1 VVQMRD
7 ELGVSTILVMG
18 GSGDYFAVADAV
30 IKMEAYVPY
39 DATDEAKAIMK
50 EYPSERDELR
60 EQKFGTISQRC
71 FQPDKVQTRK
81 GKKKKTQ
88 TKGLRKIVMGH
99 TDIDF
104 ASTEQLVD
112 PSQTR
117 MIAEIIQFLDR
128 TNGLGHKRLSTLL
141 DEIEK
146 QMDEKGLAS
155 FTLSYHE
162 HTHDTC
168 RTRG

>member
-1 VVQMRD
+1 EDGIRGRNVTGVQTCALPICMQQLVHQDQEPITPFIDKVVQMRD
-7 ELGVSTILVMG
+7 ELGVSTIIVMG

-39 DATDEAKAIMK
+39 DATDEAKAITK

-71 FQPDKVQTRK
+71 FQPDTLQTRK

-88 TKGLRKIVMGH
+88 AKGLRKIVMGH

-128 TNGLGHKRLSTLL
+128 TNGLG
-141 DEIEK
+141 
-146 QMDEKGLAS
+146 
-155 FTLSYHE
+155 
-162 HTHDTC
+162 
-168 RTRG
+168 